1 MLFRKSPEQ
10 LMSEAE
16 QALEQLDFRK
26 ASQIADQLLRMHHT
40 SGFEYKA
47 RALWGLNRTQDAISI
62 LQQGVSVAPQ
72 VWILWEYLGHYLS
85 DMGRYG
91 EALEAFRNGMACDG
105 APQDSFLGNLAIVY
119 QRMGEHE
126 NALQLFDQ
134 AERVIREL
142 PVPLLETARA
152 YSLIH
157 LQRYAEAERALQHAQ
172 RTLDTLSDPQTRLST
187 EAMTLAYMGL
197 IYHKRDRDD
206 ALARQ
211 YAERALRLDKENPDA
226 IALMRATNPIAEK
239 PTPLWHILV
248 EGVWNEPLEGV
259 RTPIGFFAN
268 YWVIA
273 DTPDEALEYIRP
285 FEPPSARDSLKVS
298 EAEVEDTV
306 QGEPKGVVRTQG
318 GYIFF
323 QEEG

>member
-1 MLFRKSPEQ
+1 
-10 LMSEAE
+10 
-16 QALEQLDFRK
+16 
-26 ASQIADQLLRMHHT
+26 MHHT

-47 RALWGLNRTQDAISI
+47 RALWGLNQPHDAIAV
-62 LQQGVSVAPQ
+62 LQRGVAVAPQ

-91 EALEAFRNGMACDG
+91 EALEAFRNGLACDG
-105 APQDSFLGNLAIVY
+105 APQDSFLCNLAIVY

-126 NALQLFDQ
+126 NALQMLDQ
-134 AERVIREL
+134 AEGVIREL

-152 YSLIH
+152 YSFIH
-157 LQRYAEAERALQHAQ
+157 LQRYSEAERAFQRAQ
-172 RTLDTLSDPQTRLST
+172 RTLDALTDPQARISI
-187 EAMTLAYMGL
+187 EAMMLAYTGL
-197 IYHKRDRDD
+197 IHHKRDNDSV
-206 ALARQ
+206 LAKQ

-248 EGVWNEPLEGV
+248 EGVWSELLEGV

-268 YWVIA
+268 YWVVA

-285 FEPPSARDSLKVS
+285 FEPPSARASLKVS
-298 EAEVEDTV
+298 EAEIEDTV
-306 QGEPKGVVRTQG
+306 QGELKGVVRTHE

-323 QEEG
+323 QEGE

>member
-47 RALWGLNRTQDAISI
+47 RALWGLNRTQDAISV

-72 VWILWEYLGHYLS
+72 VWILWEYLGEYLS
-85 DMGRYG
+85 DTGQHD
-91 EALEAFRNGMACDG
+91 EALEAFRKGLACDG
-105 APQDSFLGNLAIVY
+105 SPKDSFLYNLALVY

-134 AERVIREL
+134 AEEAIREL
-142 PVPLLETARA
+142 SVPLLETARA

-157 LQRYAEAERALQHAQ
+157 LQRYAEAERTLQHAQ

-187 EAMTLAYMGL
+187 EAMTLAYTGL

-268 YWVIA
+268 YWVVA

-298 EAEVEDTV
+298 EAEIEDTV

-323 QEEG
+323 QEGE

>member
-1 MLFRKSPEQ
+1 MDSV
-10 LMSEAE
+10 
-16 QALEQLDFRK
+16 
-26 ASQIADQLLRMHHT
+26 
-40 SGFEYKA
+40 
-47 RALWGLNRTQDAISI
+47 
-62 LQQGVSVAPQ
+62 GVFGA
-72 VWILWEYLGHYLS
+72 HYLS

-91 EALEAFRNGMACDG
+91 EALEAFRNGLACDG
-105 APQDSFLGNLAIVY
+105 APQDSFLYNLAIVY
-119 QRMGEHE
+119 QRMGEHK

-134 AERVIREL
+134 TERAIREL

-172 RTLDTLSDPQTRLST
+172 RTLDTLSAPRTRLST

-197 IYHKRDRDD
+197 IYHKRDGDS

-211 YAERALRLDKENPDA
+211 YAERALRLDKENHDA
-226 IALMRATNPIAEK
+226 IALIRATNPIAEK

-248 EGVWNEPLEGV
+248 EGVWDEPLEGV

-268 YWVIA
+268 YWVVA

-285 FEPPSARDSLKVS
+285 FEPPSARASLKVS

-306 QGEPKGVVRTQG
+306 QGEPKGVVRTHG
-318 GYIFF
+318 GYTFF
-323 QEEG
+323 QEGE

>member
-26 ASQIADQLLRMHHT
+26 ASRIADQLLRMQHT

-47 RALWGLNRTQDAISI
+47 RALWGMNRPNDAIAV
-62 LQQGVSVAPQ
+62 LQQGVAVAPQ
-72 VWILWEYLGHYLS
+72 VWVLWGYLGEYLS
-85 DMGRYG
+85 DTGRYD
-91 EALEAFRNGMACDG
+91 EALEAFRKGLSCDG
-105 APQDSFLGNLAIVY
+105 SPKDSFLYNLAIVY

-126 NALQLFDQ
+126 NALQMLDQ
-134 AERVIREL
+134 AEGVIREL

-152 YSLIH
+152 YSFIH
-157 LQRYAEAERALQHAQ
+157 LQRYSEAERALQRAQ
-172 RTLDTLSDPQTRLST
+172 RTLDALTDPQARISI
-187 EAMTLAYMGL
+187 EAMMLAYTGL
-197 IYHKRDRDD
+197 IHHKRDNDSV
-206 ALARQ
+206 LAKQ

-248 EGVWNEPLEGV
+248 EGVWDEPLEGV

-285 FEPPSARDSLKVS
+285 FEPPSARASLKVS

-306 QGEPKGVVRTQG
+306 QGEPKGVVRTHG
-318 GYIFF
+318 GYTFF
-323 QEEG
+323 QEGE